1 MKSEIIIIDDHKI
14 FGEGFC
20 SLLENNNYRVKR
32 VFQSPKKAINY
43 LQNNLI
49 DIVFCD
55 INMPE
60 INGIDLIKKIK
71 KTNSECKVIMISMY
85 TEKNIIK
92 KALENNADG
101 YLTKNCSI
109 KDIKTAISNSYSS
122 EKKFIS
128 KTPNNFNNNN
138 NNNNNSSN
146 SNNDSFSLKFKLTK
160 REEEIVSHIL
170 KEKSNVEIGEIL
182 QISKRT
188 VETHRKNI
196 MLKLDV
202 KNSIG
207 IAVKALK
214 YELV

>member
-1 MKSEIIIIDDHKI
+1 MKKEVIIIDDHKI

-20 SLLENNNYRVKR
+20 SLLENNKFRVNR
-32 VFQSPKKAINY
+32 VFQSPKKALYY
-43 LQNNLI
+43 LDKNLV

-60 INGIDLIKKIK
+60 INGIELIKKIK
-71 KTNSECKVIMISMY
+71 KTNLSCKVIMISMY
-85 TEKNIIK
+85 TQKNIIR
-92 KALENNADG
+92 KALNNNADG

-109 KDIKTAISNSYSS
+109 DDIKTVISNSFLPQ
-122 EKKFIS
+122 KKI
-128 KTPNNFNNNN
+128 TVQTVEANV
-138 NNNNNSSN
+138 
-146 SNNDSFSLKFKLTK
+146 NNDEFSMKFSLTN
-160 REEEIVSHIL
+160 REKEIINEIL
-170 KEKSNVEIGEIL
+170 KEKSNSEIGEVL

-196 MLKLDV
+196 MLKLNV

-207 IAVKALK
+207 IAVKALR

>member
-1 MKSEIIIIDDHKI
+1 MRNEVIIIDDHKI

-20 SLLENNNYRVKR
+20 SLLENNKFRVKR
-32 VFQSPKKAINY
+32 VFQSPKKALYY
-43 LQNNLI
+43 LEKNVI

-60 INGIDLIKKIK
+60 INGIELIRKIK
-71 KTNSECKVIMISMY
+71 KNNLSCKVIMISMY
-85 TEKNIIK
+85 TQKNIIK
-92 KALENNADG
+92 KALNNNADG

-109 KDIKTAISNSYSS
+109 EDIKKVISNSFLPQKNITVQTSC
-122 EKKFIS
+122 ENI
-128 KTPNNFNNNN
+128 
-138 NNNNNSSN
+138 
-146 SNNDSFSLKFKLTK
+146 NNDEFSMKFSLTN
-160 REEEIVSHIL
+160 REKEIISEIL
-170 KEKSNVEIGEIL
+170 KEKSNFEIGEIL

-214 YELV
+214 YELI

>member
-1 MKSEIIIIDDHKI
+1 MKTEVIIIDDHKI

-20 SLLENNNYRVKR
+20 SLLENNNFRVKR
-32 VFQSPKKAINY
+32 VFQSPKKAIYY
-43 LQNNLI
+43 LERNLV

-60 INGIDLIKKIK
+60 INGIELIKKIK
-71 KTNSECKVIMISMY
+71 KTNFSCKVIMMSMY

-92 KALENNADG
+92 KALKNNADG
-101 YLTKNCSI
+101 YLTKNCSLEEL
-109 KDIKTAISNSYSS
+109 KSVVSNSFLHQKKIIAQKS
-122 EKKFIS
+122 E
-128 KTPNNFNNNN
+128 NNI
-138 NNNNNSSN
+138 
-146 SNNDSFSLKFKLTK
+146 NNDEFSLKFSLTT
-160 REEEIVSHIL
+160 REKEIISEIL
-170 KEKSNVEIGEIL
+170 KEKSNSEIGEIL

-214 YELV
+214 YELF

>member
-1 MKSEIIIIDDHKI
+1 MKNEVIIIDDHKI

-20 SLLENNNYRVKR
+20 SLLENNKFRVKR
-32 VFQSPKKAINY
+32 VFQSPKKALYY
-43 LQNNLI
+43 LERNII

-60 INGIDLIKKIK
+60 INGIELIKKIK
-71 KTNSECKVIMISMY
+71 KTNLSCKVIMMSMY
-85 TEKNIIK
+85 TQKNIIK
-92 KALENNADG
+92 KALNNNADG

-109 KDIKTAISNSYSS
+109 EDIKKVISNSFLPQKKIII
-122 EKKFIS
+122 EKVGVNI
-128 KTPNNFNNNN
+128 
-138 NNNNNSSN
+138 
-146 SNNDSFSLKFKLTK
+146 NNDGFSMKFSLTN
-160 REEEIVSHIL
+160 REKEIISEIL
-170 KEKSNVEIGEIL
+170 KEKSNSEIGEIL

-207 IAVKALK
+207 IAVKALR

>member
-1 MKSEIIIIDDHKI
+1 MKNEIIIIDDHKI

-32 VFQSPKKAINY
+32 VFQSPKKALNY
-43 LQNNLI
+43 LKDNLI

-60 INGIDLIKKIK
+60 VNGIDLIKKIK
-71 KTNSECKVIMISMY
+71 KTNSQCKVIMISMY
-85 TEKNIIK
+85 TEKNVIK

-109 KDIKTAISNSYSS
+109 KDIKTSISNSYSAD
-122 EKKFIS
+122 KRFIS
-128 KTPNNFNNNN
+128 KTPNNNN
-138 NNNNNSSN
+138 NNNNN
-146 SNNDSFSLKFKLTK
+146 NDDDNFSLKFKLTK
-160 REEEIVSHIL
+160 REKEIISHIL
-170 KEKSNVEIGEIL
+170 KEKSNAEIGGIL

-214 YELV
+214 YELI

>member
-1 MKSEIIIIDDHKI
+1 METEIIIIDDHKI

-20 SLLENNNYRVKR
+20 SLLENNNFRVKR
-32 VFQSPKKAINY
+32 VFQSPKKALNFLKDNVIE
-43 LQNNLI
+43 
-49 DIVFCD
+49 IVFCD

-109 KDIKTAISNSYSS
+109 KDIKTAISNSYST

-128 KTPNNFNNNN
+128 KTLDNNNN
-138 NNNNNSSN
+138 NNNN
-146 SNNDSFSLKFKLTK
+146 DSFTLKYKLTK
-160 REEEIVSHIL
+160 REREIISHIL
-170 KEKSNVEIGEIL
+170 EEKSNSDIGELL

-214 YELV
+214 FDLV

>member
-1 MKSEIIIIDDHKI
+1 MKNEIIIIDDHKI

-32 VFQSPKKAINY
+32 VFQSPKNALNY
-43 LQNNLI
+43 LKDNLI

-71 KTNSECKVIMISMY
+71 KTNSQCKVIMISMY
-85 TEKNIIK
+85 TEKNVIK

-128 KTPNNFNNNN
+128 KTPNNFNNN
-138 NNNNNSSN
+138 SN
-146 SNNDSFSLKFKLTK
+146 SNNDNFSLKFKLTK
-160 REEEIVSHIL
+160 REKEIVSHIL
-170 KEKSNVEIGEIL
+170 KEKSNADIGEIL

>member
-1 MKSEIIIIDDHKI
+1 MKNEVIIIDDHKI

-20 SLLENNNYRVKR
+20 SLLENINFRVKR
-32 VFQSPKKAINY
+32 VFQSPKKA
-43 LQNNLI
+43 LHFLDRNLV

-60 INGIDLIKKIK
+60 INGIELIKKIK
-71 KTNSECKVIMISMY
+71 KTNSSCKVIMMSMY
-85 TEKNIIK
+85 TQKNIIK
-92 KALENNADG
+92 KALKNNADG

-109 KDIKTAISNSYSS
+109 EDIKKVISNSYLTHKKIEVQAV
-122 EKKFIS
+122 EKNI
-128 KTPNNFNNNN
+128 
-138 NNNNNSSN
+138 
-146 SNNDSFSLKFKLTK
+146 NNDEFSIKFSLTN
-160 REEEIVSHIL
+160 REKEIITEIL
-170 KEKSNVEIGEIL
+170 KEKSNSEIGEIL

-196 MLKLDV
+196 MLKLNV

-207 IAVKALK
+207 IAVKAMK

>member
-1 MKSEIIIIDDHKI
+1 MKNEVIIIDDHKI

-20 SLLENNNYRVKR
+20 SLLENNKFRVKR
-32 VFQSPKKAINY
+32 VFQSPKKALYY
-43 LQNNLI
+43 LEKNLV

-71 KTNSECKVIMISMY
+71 KINSAFKVIMISMY

-92 KALENNADG
+92 NALKNNADG

-109 KDIKTAISNSYSS
+109 EDIKTAVSNSFLT
-122 EKKFIS
+122 EKKIILPLVEEKIKADKFLL
-128 KTPNNFNNNN
+128 K
-138 NNNNNSSN
+138 
-146 SNNDSFSLKFKLTK
+146 FSLTR
-160 REEEIVSHIL
+160 REKEIITEIL
-170 KEKSNVEIGEIL
+170 KEKSNSEIGEIL
-182 QISKRT
+182 EISKRT

-214 YELV
+214 HELI

>member
-1 MKSEIIIIDDHKI
+1 MKNEVIIIDDHKI

-20 SLLENNNYRVKR
+20 SLLENNNFRVKR
-32 VFQSPKKAINY
+32 VFQSPKKAIYY
-43 LQNNLI
+43 LERNLV

-60 INGIDLIKKIK
+60 INGIELIKKIK
-71 KTNSECKVIMISMY
+71 KTNLSCKVIMISMY
-85 TEKNIIK
+85 TQKNIIK
-92 KALENNADG
+92 KALNNNADG

-109 KDIKTAISNSYSS
+109 EDIKKVISNSFLP
-122 EKKFIS
+122 KKKKIPQTVD
-128 KTPNNFNNNN
+128 KNI
-138 NNNNNSSN
+138 
-146 SNNDSFSLKFKLTK
+146 NNDEFSMKFSLTN
-160 REEEIVSHIL
+160 REKEIINEIL
-170 KEKSNVEIGEIL
+170 KEKSNSEIGEIL

-207 IAVKALK
+207 IAVKALRYK
-214 YELV
+214 LV

>member
-1 MKSEIIIIDDHKI
+1 MKNQVVIIDDHKI

-20 SLLENNNYRVKR
+20 SLLENSNFRVKR
-32 VFQSPKKAINY
+32 VFQSPKKALYY
-43 LQNNLI
+43 LERNLV

-60 INGIDLIKKIK
+60 INGIELIKKIK
-71 KTNSECKVIMISMY
+71 KINLSCKVIMMSMY
-85 TEKNIIK
+85 TQKNIIK
-92 KALENNADG
+92 KALNNNADG

-109 KDIKTAISNSYSS
+109 DDIKAVISNSFLIQ
-122 EKKFIS
+122 KKVRVQTVDKNI
-128 KTPNNFNNNN
+128 
-138 NNNNNSSN
+138 
-146 SNNDSFSLKFKLTK
+146 NNDEFSMKFGLTN
-160 REEEIVSHIL
+160 REKEIINEIL
-170 KEKSNVEIGEIL
+170 KEKSNSEIGEVL

-207 IAVKALK
+207 IAVKALR

>member
-1 MKSEIIIIDDHKI
+1 MKNEVIIIDDHKI

-20 SLLENNNYRVKR
+20 SLLENNNFRVKR
-32 VFQSPKKAINY
+32 VFQSPKKALHY
-43 LQNNLI
+43 LNRSLV

-60 INGIDLIKKIK
+60 INGIELIKKIK
-71 KTNSECKVIMISMY
+71 KTNLSCKVIMISMY
-85 TEKNIIK
+85 TQKNIIK
-92 KALENNADG
+92 KALNNNADG

-109 KDIKTAISNSYSS
+109 EDIKTVISNSFLLH
-122 EKKFIS
+122 KKITVQSADDNINHDAFS
-128 KTPNNFNNNN
+128 MK
-138 NNNNNSSN
+138 
-146 SNNDSFSLKFKLTK
+146 FSLTS
-160 REEEIVSHIL
+160 REKEIISEIL
-170 KEKSNVEIGEIL
+170 KEKSNSEIGEIL

-207 IAVKALK
+207 IAVKVLK
-214 YELV
+214 HELV

>member
-1 MKSEIIIIDDHKI
+1 MRNEVIIIDDHKI

-20 SLLENNNYRVKR
+20 SLLENNKFRVKR
-32 VFQSPKKAINY
+32 VFQSPKKALYY
-43 LQNNLI
+43 LERNVI

-60 INGIDLIKKIK
+60 INGIELIKKIK
-71 KTNSECKVIMISMY
+71 KTNLSCKVIMISMY
-85 TEKNIIK
+85 TQKNIIK
-92 KALENNADG
+92 KALNNNADG

-109 KDIKTAISNSYSS
+109 EDIKKVISNSFFPQ
-122 EKKFIS
+122 KKIILQTVN
-128 KTPNNFNNNN
+128 KNI
-138 NNNNNSSN
+138 
-146 SNNDSFSLKFKLTK
+146 NNDEFSMKFSLTS
-160 REEEIVSHIL
+160 REKEIISEIL
-170 KEKSNVEIGEIL
+170 KEKSNSEIGEIL

>member
-1 MKSEIIIIDDHKI
+1 MKGNIIIIDDHKI

-20 SLLENNNYRVKR
+20 SLLENNNFRVKR
-32 VFQSPKKAINY
+32 VFQSPKKALHY
-43 LQNNLI
+43 LNSNVI
-49 DIVFCD
+49 EIVFCD

-60 INGIDLIKKIK
+60 INGLDLIKKIK
-71 KTNSECKVIMISMY
+71 KINSDCKVIMISMY

-109 KDIKTAISNSYSS
+109 EDIKTVISNNYST

-128 KTPNNFNNNN
+128 KTINNYDK
-138 NNNNNSSN
+138 
-146 SNNDSFSLKFKLTK
+146 NDNDAFLLKYKLTK
-160 REEEIVSHIL
+160 REKEIISHIL
-170 KEKSNVEIGEIL
+170 KEKSNSEIGELL

-214 YELV
+214 HKLV

>member
-1 MKSEIIIIDDHKI
+1 MTNEVIIIDDHKI

-20 SLLENNNYRVKR
+20 SLLENNKFRVKR
-32 VFQSPKKAINY
+32 VFQSPKRALYFLEKNV
-43 LQNNLI
+43 I

-60 INGIDLIKKIK
+60 INGIELIKKIK
-71 KTNSECKVIMISMY
+71 KTNISCKVIMMSMY
-85 TEKNIIK
+85 TQKNIVK
-92 KALENNADG
+92 KALNNNADG

-109 KDIKTAISNSYSS
+109 EDIKKVVTNSFLPQKKIEVQAF
-122 EKKFIS
+122 EKNI
-128 KTPNNFNNNN
+128 
-138 NNNNNSSN
+138 
-146 SNNDSFSLKFKLTK
+146 NNDKFSIKFGLTN
-160 REEEIVSHIL
+160 REKEIIAEIL
-170 KEKSNVEIGEIL
+170 KEKSNSEIGEIL

>member
-1 MKSEIIIIDDHKI
+1 MKNEIIIIDDHKI

-32 VFQSPKKAINY
+32 VFQSPKKALNY
-43 LQNNLI
+43 LKDNLI

-71 KTNSECKVIMISMY
+71 KTNSQCKVIMISMY
-85 TEKNIIK
+85 TEKNVIK

-109 KDIKTAISNSYSS
+109 KDIKTAISNSYST
-122 EKKFIS
+122 KKRFIS
-128 KTPNNFNNNN
+128 KTPNNNNNN
-138 NNNNNSSN
+138 N
-146 SNNDSFSLKFKLTK
+146 NNDSFSLKFKLTK
-160 REEEIVSHIL
+160 REKEIISHIL
-170 KEKSNVEIGEIL
+170 KEKSNADIGEIL

>member
-1 MKSEIIIIDDHKI
+1 MRNKVIIIDDHKI

-20 SLLENNNYRVKR
+20 SLLENNKFRVKR
-32 VFQSPKKAINY
+32 VFQSPKKALYY
-43 LQNNLI
+43 LERNLV

-71 KTNSECKVIMISMY
+71 KTNLSCKVIMISMY
-85 TEKNIIK
+85 TQKNIIK
-92 KALENNADG
+92 KALNNNADG

-109 KDIKTAISNSYSS
+109 EDIKKVVSNSFLPQKKIEVKTV
-122 EKKFIS
+122 EKNI
-128 KTPNNFNNNN
+128 
-138 NNNNNSSN
+138 
-146 SNNDSFSLKFKLTK
+146 NNDEFSIKFSLTN
-160 REEEIVSHIL
+160 REKEIIAEIL
-170 KEKSNVEIGEIL
+170 KEKSNSEIAEIL

-196 MLKLDV
+196 MLKLNV

-207 IAVKALK
+207 IAVKAMK
-214 YELV
+214 FELV

>member
-32 VFQSPKKAINY
+32 VFQSPKKALNY
-43 LQNNLI
+43 LKDNLI

-85 TEKNIIK
+85 TEKNVIK

-122 EKKFIS
+122 KNKFIS
-128 KTPNNFNNNN
+128 KTTDNNNN
-138 NNNNNSSN
+138 
-146 SNNDSFSLKFKLTK
+146 NNDSFSLKFKLTN
-160 REEEIVSHIL
+160 REKEIIRHIL
-170 KEKSNVEIGEIL
+170 KEKSNSDIGEIL

>member
-1 MKSEIIIIDDHKI
+1 MKNEVIIIDDHKI

-20 SLLENNNYRVKR
+20 SLLENNKFRVKR
-32 VFQSPKKAINY
+32 VFQSPKKALYY
-43 LQNNLI
+43 LERNII

-60 INGIDLIKKIK
+60 INGIELIKKIK
-71 KTNSECKVIMISMY
+71 QTNLSCKVIMISMY
-85 TEKNIIK
+85 TQKNIIK
-92 KALENNADG
+92 KALNNNADG

-109 KDIKTAISNSYSS
+109 EDIKKVISNSFLSQ
-122 EKKFIS
+122 KKIILQKPS
-128 KTPNNFNNNN
+128 KNI
-138 NNNNNSSN
+138 
-146 SNNDSFSLKFKLTK
+146 NNDEFSIKFSLTN
-160 REEEIVSHIL
+160 REKEIISEIL
-170 KEKSNVEIGEIL
+170 KEKSNSEIGEIL

-207 IAVKALK
+207 IAVKALR

>member
-1 MKSEIIIIDDHKI
+1 METEIIIIDDHKI

-20 SLLENNNYRVKR
+20 SLLENNNFRVKR
-32 VFQSPKKAINY
+32 VFQSPKKA
-43 LQNNLI
+43 LI
-49 DIVFCD
+49 FLKDNVIEIVFCD

-109 KDIKTAISNSYSS
+109 KDIKTAISNCYST
-122 EKKFIS
+122 EKNFIS
-128 KTPNNFNNNN
+128 KTLDNNNN
-138 NNNNNSSN
+138 NNNN
-146 SNNDSFSLKFKLTK
+146 DSFTLKYKLTK
-160 REEEIVSHIL
+160 REREIISHIL
-170 KEKSNVEIGEIL
+170 EEKSNSDIGEL
-182 QISKRT
+182 LKISKRT

-214 YELV
+214 FDLV

>member
-1 MKSEIIIIDDHKI
+1 MKNEIIIIDDHKI

-32 VFQSPKKAINY
+32 VFQSPKKALNY
-43 LQNNLI
+43 LKHNLI

-85 TEKNIIK
+85 TEKNVIK

-109 KDIKTAISNSYSS
+109 KDIKTAISNSYSTD
-122 EKKFIS
+122 KTFIS
-128 KTPNNFNNNN
+128 KTPNNNNNN
-138 NNNNNSSN
+138 
-146 SNNDSFSLKFKLTK
+146 NNDSFSLKFKLTN
-160 REEEIVSHIL
+160 REKEIISHIL
-170 KEKSNVEIGEIL
+170 KEKSNAEIGETL

>member
-1 MKSEIIIIDDHKI
+1 MKNEVIIIDDHKI

-20 SLLENNNYRVKR
+20 SLLENNKFRVKR
-32 VFQSPKKAINY
+32 VFQSPKKALFY
-43 LQNNLI
+43 LERNVI

-71 KTNSECKVIMISMY
+71 KTNISCKVIMMSMY
-85 TEKNIIK
+85 TQKNIIK
-92 KALENNADG
+92 KALNNNADG

-109 KDIKTAISNSYSS
+109 EDIKTVVANSFLPQKKIEVQAV
-122 EKKFIS
+122 EKNI
-128 KTPNNFNNNN
+128 
-138 NNNNNSSN
+138 
-146 SNNDSFSLKFKLTK
+146 NNDEFSIKFSLTN
-160 REEEIVSHIL
+160 REKEIIAEIL
-170 KEKSNVEIGEIL
+170 KEKSNSEIGEIL

-196 MLKLDV
+196 MLKLNV

-207 IAVKALK
+207 IAVKVLK
-214 YELV
+214 HELV

>member
-1 MKSEIIIIDDHKI
+1 MKNEVIIIDDHKI

-20 SLLENNNYRVKR
+20 SLLENNKFRVKR
-32 VFQSPKKAINY
+32 VFQSPKKALYY
-43 LQNNLI
+43 LERNVI

-60 INGIDLIKKIK
+60 INGIELIKKIK
-71 KTNSECKVIMISMY
+71 KTNLSCKVIMMSMY
-85 TEKNIIK
+85 TQKNIIK
-92 KALENNADG
+92 KALNNNADG

-109 KDIKTAISNSYSS
+109 EDIKKVISNSFLPQKNITVQTSC
-122 EKKFIS
+122 ENI
-128 KTPNNFNNNN
+128 
-138 NNNNNSSN
+138 
-146 SNNDSFSLKFKLTK
+146 NNDEFSIKFSLTN
-160 REEEIVSHIL
+160 REKEIISEIL
-170 KEKSNVEIGEIL
+170 KEKSNSEIGEIL

-214 YELV
+214 YGLVKA

>member
-1 MKSEIIIIDDHKI
+1 MKREIIIIDDHKI

-20 SLLENNNYRVKR
+20 SLLEKNDFRVKR
-32 VFQSPKKAINY
+32 VFQSPKKALNY
-43 LQNNLI
+43 LKVNLI
-49 DIVFCD
+49 DIIFCD

-85 TEKNIIK
+85 TEKNVIK

-109 KDIKTAISNSYSS
+109 KDIKTAISNSYST
-122 EKKFIS
+122 EKRFIS
-128 KTPNNFNNNN
+128 KTPNNNNNN
-138 NNNNNSSN
+138 NN
-146 SNNDSFSLKFKLTK
+146 NNDSFSLKFKLTK
-160 REEEIVSHIL
+160 REKEIISHIL
-170 KEKSNVEIGEIL
+170 KEKSNSDIGELL

>member
-1 MKSEIIIIDDHKI
+1 MKNEVIIIDDHKI

-20 SLLENNNYRVKR
+20 SLLENNKFRVKR
-32 VFQSPKKAINY
+32 VFQSPRKALYY
-43 LQNNLI
+43 LDKNLV

-60 INGIDLIKKIK
+60 INGIELIKKIK
-71 KTNSECKVIMISMY
+71 KTNSSCKVIMISMY
-85 TEKNIIK
+85 TQKNIIK
-92 KALENNADG
+92 KALNNNADG

-109 KDIKTAISNSYSS
+109 EDIKNVISNSFLPQ
-122 EKKFIS
+122 KNKIPQTVD
-128 KTPNNFNNNN
+128 KNI
-138 NNNNNSSN
+138 
-146 SNNDSFSLKFKLTK
+146 NNDEFSMKFSLTN
-160 REEEIVSHIL
+160 REKEIISEIL
-170 KEKSNVEIGEIL
+170 KEKSNSEIGEIL

>member
-32 VFQSPKKAINY
+32 VFQSPKKALSY
-43 LQNNLI
+43 LKDNLI

-71 KTNSECKVIMISMY
+71 KTNSECKVIIISMH

-92 KALENNADG
+92 KALQNNADG
-101 YLTKNCSI
+101 YLTKNCSM
-109 KDIKTAISNSYSS
+109 KDIKTAISNSYYT
-122 EKKFIS
+122 KKRFIS
-128 KTPNNFNNNN
+128 KTSNNNN
-138 NNNNNSSN
+138 NNND
-146 SNNDSFSLKFKLTK
+146 NNDPFLLKFKLTK
-160 REEEIVSHIL
+160 REMEIISQIL
-170 KEKSNVEIGEIL
+170 KEKSNATIGEIL

-188 VETHRKNI
+188 VETHKKNI
-196 MLKLDV
+196 MLKLNV

-214 YELV
+214 YKLF